1 MNNYQHIELSS
12 PELERDGL
20 RFLTFKS
27 PSLRRRGDVSL
38 FVPRQ
43 VENRKEV
50 PLVLLLHGVYG
61 SHWSWAMNG
70 KVHLTAGRLINEQRL
85 PPLMLAM
92 PSDGLFGEGSGYVP
106 HRNADYEKWIVEDVV
121 GCIREVFPFI
131 SATSKLFIAGFS
143 MGGYGAIRLGA
154 KYAERFSGVS
164 AHSSI
169 THLDQLERLVETSL
183 SDSVD
188 LSEENISAFYWLN
201 ENRKILPPLRFDCG
215 TEDDLIEENRALH
228 YDLEVNR
235 IRHHYFEFRGG
246 HSWNYWQE
254 HLLDSLLFFAK
265 QME

>member
-12 PELERDGL
+12 PEFERDGL

-38 FVPRQ
+38 FVPHQ
-43 VENRKEV
+43 IENRKDV

-70 KVHLTAGRLINEQRL
+70 KAHLTAAHLISEQRL
-85 PPLMLAM
+85 PAFVLAM

-121 GCIREVFPFI
+121 GCVREVLPFI
-131 SATSKLFIAGFS
+131 STSRLFIAGFS
-143 MGGYGAIRLGA
+143 MGGFGALRLGA

-169 THLDQLERLVETSL
+169 THLGQLERLIETPL
-183 SDSVD
+183 SGCID
-188 LSEENISAFYWLN
+188 LNEEKVSAFYWL
-201 ENRKILPPLRFDCG
+201 ERHAKILPPLRFDCG
-215 TEDDLIEENRALH
+215 MEDELIGENQALH
-228 YDLEVNR
+228 CNLEANR
-235 IRHHYFEFRGG
+235 IRHHYFEFHGG
-246 HSWNYWQE
+246 HSWSYWRE
-254 HLLDSLLFFAK
+254 HLTDTLLFFAK
-265 QME
+265 QVK